1 MRNKSVTVN
10 DFLIISNV
18 SDDPFAIDIGHMCG
32 QPEEISDIISL
43 KVYANTEF
51 CPRFISDENDTGNIG
66 SQLIGK
72 TVVICSAA
80 TNHTRGSLAMRNLIL
95 ARAAK
100 DNGAKRVILV
110 EPDLF
115 FSAQD
120 RGPHLGPDE
129 KDRSLADQKK
139 FDGQPFT
146 ASLYATL
153 LKSAGVDVVITVHNH
168 SSKVQNLFSKLFD
181 GEFHN
186 LIPAELYADY
196 IRYSDMVVTGKDG
209 DNLVL
214 CSPDHGAVP
223 FMNSVYEAL
232 GLSKASR
239 IVIEKVRNGERKV
252 SMTISKDS
260 ELDLEG
266 IKGKDII
273 VLDDMVRTGSTIVE
287 CCRLL
292 RKGSP
297 NRVCFG
303 VTHFLT
309 SAEARENLNS
319 KFIDEI
325 LTLNTIPAVLNR
337 DSQGRLRKK
346 LVVLKIEKWIAR
358 FLLNYMGRDAQKFE
372 KNFYSPDMS
381 SKNPRWRPPSR
392 Y

>member
-1 MRNKSVTVN
+1 MKDYIV
-10 DFLIISNV
+10 ISNV

-51 CPRFISDENDTGNIG
+51 CPRFISDEMDLSQIG
-66 SQLIGK
+66 GQLLGK
-72 TVVICSAA
+72 TVIICSAA
-80 TNHTRGSLAMRNLIL
+80 TNHTRGSLAMRNLVL

-100 DNGAKRVILV
+100 DNGARKVILV
-110 EPDLF
+110 EPDLY

-120 RGPHLGPDE
+120 RGPHRGPDE
-129 KDRSLADQKK
+129 LNRTTEDMKK

-146 ASLYATL
+146 ARLYAEV

-168 SSKVQNLFSKLFD
+168 SSKVQKLFSYLFN

-186 LIPAELYADY
+186 LLPSELYADY

-209 DNLVL
+209 DNLIL
-214 CSPDHGAVP
+214 CAPDHGAEP
-223 FMNSVYEAL
+223 FMKAVYDAL
-232 GLSKASR
+232 ALPKTSR
-239 IVIEKVRNGERKV
+239 IIMEKVRDGERKV
-252 SMTISKDS
+252 RMTVSKDS
-260 ELDLEG
+260 DLTLEQ
-266 IKGKDII
+266 IQGKDVI

-292 RKGSP
+292 RQGNP
-297 NRVCFG
+297 NKICFG
-303 VTHFLT
+303 VTHFLS

-319 KFIDEI
+319 PFIDEI
-325 LTLNTIPAVLNR
+325 LTLNTIPAILNR

-358 FLLNYMGRDAQKFE
+358 FLLQYMGRNAAKFE
-372 KNFYSPDMS
+372 KDFYSVDMS

>member
-1 MRNKSVTVN
+1 VN
-10 DFLIISNV
+10 EFIIISNV
-18 SDDPFAIDIGHMCG
+18 SDDPFAIDIGHMVG

-51 CPRFISDENDTGNIG
+51 CPRFISDEADLSRIG
-66 SQLIGK
+66 GQLNGK
-72 TVVICSAA
+72 TIVICSAA
-80 TNHTRGSLAMRNLIL
+80 TNHTRGSLAMRNLVL

-100 DNGAKRVILV
+100 DNGAKKVILV
-110 EPDLF
+110 EPDLY

-120 RGPHLGPDE
+120 RGPHRGPDE
-129 KDRSLADQKK
+129 QKRPISDLKK

-146 ASLYATL
+146 ARLYAEL

-168 SSKVQNLFSKLFD
+168 SAKVQKLFSYLFN

-186 LIPAELYADY
+186 LIPSDLYADY

-214 CSPDHGAVP
+214 VAPDHGAEP
-223 FMNSVYEAL
+223 FMKSVFESL
-232 GLSKASR
+232 GLPKTSR
-239 IVIEKVRNGERKV
+239 MIMEKVRDGERKV
-252 SMTISKDS
+252 SMTVSGESDLT
-260 ELDLEG
+260 LDG
-266 IKGKDII
+266 IKGKDVI

-292 RKGSP
+292 RQGNP
-297 NRVCFG
+297 NKICFG
-303 VTHFLT
+303 VTHFLS

-319 KFIDEI
+319 KFVDEI
-325 LTLNTIPAVLNR
+325 LTLNTIPAILNR

-358 FLLNYMGRDAQKFE
+358 YLLQYMGKDATKFE
-372 KNFYSPDMS
+372 KDFYSVDMS

>member
-1 MRNKSVTVN
+1 MK
-10 DFLIISNV
+10 DFIIISNV

-51 CPRFISDENDTGNIG
+51 CPRFISDEMDLSQIG
-66 SQLIGK
+66 AQLNGK
-72 TVVICSAA
+72 TIIICSSG
-80 TNHTRGSLAMRNLIL
+80 TNHTRGSLAMRNLVL

-100 DNGAKRVILV
+100 DNGARKVILV
-110 EPDLF
+110 EPDLY

-120 RGPHLGPDE
+120 RGPHRGPDE
-129 KDRSLADQKK
+129 QGRPVEDMKK

-146 ASLYATL
+146 ARLYAEV

-168 SSKVQNLFSKLFD
+168 SSKVQKLFSYLFN

-186 LIPAELYADY
+186 LTPSDLYADY

-214 CSPDHGAVP
+214 CAPDHGAEP
-223 FMNSVYEAL
+223 FMKAVFDSL
-232 GLSKASR
+232 GLPKTSR
-239 IVIEKVRNGERKV
+239 IIMEKVRDGERKV
-252 SMTISKDS
+252 SMTVSKDS
-260 ELDLEG
+260 DLSLEQ
-266 IKGKDII
+266 IQGKDVI

-292 RKGSP
+292 RQGNP
-297 NRVCFG
+297 NKTCFG
-303 VTHFLT
+303 VTHFLS

-319 KFIDEI
+319 PFIDEI
-325 LTLNTIPAVLNR
+325 LTLNTIPTILNR

-358 FLLNYMGRDAQKFE
+358 FLLQYMGRNSAKFE
-372 KNFYSPDMS
+372 KDFYSVDMS

>member
-1 MRNKSVTVN
+1 MN
-10 DFLIISNV
+10 DFIIISNV
-18 SDDPFAIDIGHMCG
+18 SDDPFAIDIGHMVG

-51 CPRFISDENDTGNIG
+51 CPRFISDENDVSQIG
-66 SQLIGK
+66 AQLNGK
-72 TVVICSAA
+72 TIVICSAA

-100 DNGAKRVILV
+100 DNGAKKVILV
-110 EPDLF
+110 EPDLY

-120 RGPHLGPDE
+120 RGPHRGPDE
-129 KDRSLADQKK
+129 QKRPMEDIKK

-146 ASLYATL
+146 ARLYAEL

-168 SSKVQNLFSKLFD
+168 SAKVQKLFSYLFN

-186 LIPAELYADY
+186 LIPSDLYADY

-209 DNLVL
+209 ENLVL
-214 CSPDHGAVP
+214 VAPDHGAEP
-223 FMNSVYEAL
+223 FMKSVYESL
-232 GLSKASR
+232 GLARTSR
-239 IVIEKVRNGERKV
+239 MIMEKVRDGERKV
-252 SMTISKDS
+252 SMTVGKESDLS
-260 ELDLEG
+260 LEG
-266 IKGKDII
+266 IQGKDVI

-292 RKGSP
+292 RQGNP
-297 NRVCFG
+297 NKICFG
-303 VTHFLT
+303 VTHFLS

-319 KFIDEI
+319 KFVDEI
-325 LTLNTIPAVLNR
+325 LTLNTIPAILNR

-358 FLLNYMGRDAQKFE
+358 YLLTYMGKSAQKFE
-372 KNFYSPDMS
+372 KDFYSVDMS

>member
-1 MRNKSVTVN
+1 MNE
-10 DFLIISNV
+10 FMIISNV

-51 CPRFISDENDTGNIG
+51 CPRFISDENDISQIG
-66 SQLIGK
+66 TQLNGK

-100 DNGAKRVILV
+100 DNGAKKVILV
-110 EPDLF
+110 EPDLY

-120 RGPHLGPDE
+120 RGPHRGPDE
-129 KDRSLADQKK
+129 QKRPVVDVKK

-146 ASLYATL
+146 ARLYAEL

-168 SSKVQNLFSKLFD
+168 SAKVQKLFSYLFN

-186 LIPAELYADY
+186 LIPSDLYADY

-214 CSPDHGAVP
+214 VAPDHGAEP
-223 FMNSVYEAL
+223 FMKSVYESL
-232 GLSKASR
+232 GLAKTSR
-239 IVIEKVRNGERKV
+239 LIMEKVRNGERKV
-252 SMTISKDS
+252 SMTISRES
-260 ELDLEG
+260 DLTLED

-292 RKGSP
+292 RQGEP
-297 NRVCFG
+297 NKICFG
-303 VTHFLT
+303 VTHFLS

-319 KFIDEI
+319 KFVDEI
-325 LTLNTIPAVLNR
+325 LTLNTIPAILNR

-358 FLLNYMGRDAQKFE
+358 YLLQYMGKDALKFE
-372 KNFYSPDMS
+372 KDFYSVDMS
-381 SKNPRWRPPSR
+381 SKNPRWRPPNR

>member
-1 MRNKSVTVN
+1 VN
-10 DFLIISNV
+10 DFIIISNV
-18 SDDPFAIDIGHMCG
+18 SDDPFAIDIGHMVG

-51 CPRFISDENDTGNIG
+51 CPRFISDEHDVSQIG
-66 SQLIGK
+66 GQLNGK

-95 ARAAK
+95 ARGAK
-100 DNGAKRVILV
+100 DNGAKKVILV
-110 EPDLF
+110 EPDLY

-120 RGPHLGPDE
+120 RGPHRGPDE
-129 KDRSLADQKK
+129 QGRPMEDMKK

-146 ASLYATL
+146 ARLYAEL

-168 SSKVQNLFSKLFD
+168 SSKVQKLFSYLFN

-186 LIPAELYADY
+186 LIPSDLYSDY

-209 DNLVL
+209 DNLILVA
-214 CSPDHGAVP
+214 PDHGAEP
-223 FMNSVYEAL
+223 FMKSVYDSLAL
-232 GLSKASR
+232 PKTSR
-239 IVIEKVRNGERKV
+239 MIMEKVRDGERKV
-252 SMTISKDS
+252 SMTISKGS
-260 ELDLEG
+260 DLTLED
-266 IKGKDII
+266 IKGKDVI

-292 RKGSP
+292 RQGSP
-297 NRVCFG
+297 NKICFG
-303 VTHFLT
+303 VTHFLS

-319 KFIDEI
+319 KFVDEI
-325 LTLNTIPAVLNR
+325 LTLNTIPAILNR

-358 FLLNYMGRDAQKFE
+358 FLLTYMGKEAQKFD
-372 KNFYSPDMS
+372 KDFYSVDMS

>member
-1 MRNKSVTVN
+1 MNE
-10 DFLIISNV
+10 FIIISNV
-18 SDDPFAIDIGHMCG
+18 SDDPFAIDIGHMVG

-43 KVYANTEF
+43 KVYANSEF
-51 CPRFISDENDTGNIG
+51 CPRFISDEADVSKIG
-66 SQLIGK
+66 GQLNGK
-72 TVVICSAA
+72 TIVICSAA
-80 TNHTRGSLAMRNLIL
+80 TNHTRGSLAMRNLVL
-95 ARAAK
+95 ARGAK
-100 DNGAKRVILV
+100 DNGAKKVILV

-120 RGPHLGPDE
+120 RGPHRGPDE
-129 KDRSLADQKK
+129 QKRPLEDLKK

-146 ASLYATL
+146 SRLYAEL

-168 SSKVQNLFSKLFD
+168 SAKVQKLFSYLFN

-186 LIPAELYADY
+186 LIPSDLYADY

-214 CSPDHGAVP
+214 VAPDHGAEP
-223 FMNSVYEAL
+223 FMKSVYDSL
-232 GLSKASR
+232 GLSKTAR
-239 IVIEKVRNGERKV
+239 LIMEKVRDGERKV
-252 SMTISKDS
+252 SMTVSKESDFG
-260 ELDLEG
+260 LEG
-266 IKGKDII
+266 IKGKDVI

-292 RKGSP
+292 RQGNP
-297 NRVCFG
+297 NKICFG
-303 VTHFLT
+303 VTHFLS

-319 KFIDEI
+319 KFVDEI
-325 LTLNTIPAVLNR
+325 LTLNTIPSILNR

-358 FLLNYMGRDAQKFE
+358 FLLQYMNKDAAKFE
-372 KNFYSPDMS
+372 KDFYSVDMS

>member
-1 MRNKSVTVN
+1 VN
-10 DFLIISNV
+10 DFVIISNV

-51 CPRFISDENDTGNIG
+51 CPRFISDEHDMTHIG
-66 SQLIGK
+66 TRLANK

-110 EPDLF
+110 EPDLY

-120 RGPHLGPDE
+120 RGPQIAANE
-129 KDRSLADQKK
+129 TDRNFEDQKK

-153 LKSAGVDVVITVHNH
+153 LKSSGVDVVITVHNH
-168 SSKVQNLFSKLFD
+168 SSKVQKLFNEVFH

-214 CSPDHGAVP
+214 CSPDKGAEP
-223 FMNSVYEAL
+223 FMNAVYEAM
-232 GLSKASR
+232 GLSKTSR
-239 IVIEKVRNGERKV
+239 IVMEKIRDGERKV
-252 SMTISKDS
+252 SVKVSTGS
-260 ELDLEG
+260 DLSLEE
-266 IKGKDII
+266 IKGKDVI

-292 RKGSP
+292 RQGNP

-319 KFIDEI
+319 KYIDEI

-358 FLLNYMGRDAQKFE
+358 FLLRYMGNPTQKFD
-372 KNFYSPDMS
+372 KDFYSTDMS